1 MSSASGMILG
11 IFTIIIIRITIIICY
26 FIIITPQKERRTMK
40 NPPSS
45 LAALRLAKPNP
56 SAWVEALELVASSE
70 SYGNP
75 QKKIEKW
82 RITISEWEF
91 TFLSF
96 WGLLY
101 PVFKFQKKV
110 KKFVEIMMIM
120 HVL

>member
-26 FIIITPQKERRTMK
+26 FIIIITPQKERRTMK

-75 QKKIEKW
+75 QKKIEK
-82 RITISEWEF
+82 
-91 TFLSF
+91 
-96 WGLLY
+96 
-101 PVFKFQKKV
+101 
-110 KKFVEIMMIM
+110 
-120 HVL
+120 